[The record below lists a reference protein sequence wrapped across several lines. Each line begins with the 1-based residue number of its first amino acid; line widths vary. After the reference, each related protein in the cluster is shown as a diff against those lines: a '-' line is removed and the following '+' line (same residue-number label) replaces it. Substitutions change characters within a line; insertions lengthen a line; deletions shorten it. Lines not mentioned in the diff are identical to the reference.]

1 MTLEMWRWARAGLLA
16 GLVVLLVIIQP
27 IAAMCPHMASPD
39 RSRSLI
45 PFTRGLIGVGAVSLA
60 PVDTLFQRLTWAW
73 ISWLM
78 DITRIG
84 FGWLFVCA
92 TLGKDPRYFSWRDRA
107 E

>member
-1 MTLEMWRWARAGLLA
+1 MTLEMWRWAGAGLLA
-16 GLVVLLVIIQP
+16 GLVVLLVISQP
-27 IAAMCPHMASPD
+27 IAAMRLHKASPE

-73 ISWLM
+73 IPLLM

-84 FGWLFVCA
+84 FGWLFVCT
-92 TLGKDPRYFSWRDRA
+92 TLGKDPSDFSWRDRR